1 MSLGANRLAC
11 STTWV
16 DSALWGSHDEAS
28 FCWALFS
35 FPANGPATA
44 NTTTQN
50 PRTTHLVTRP
60 PGTPANRRSAL
71 LLPSRPGGSSPPATV
86 RRAASPDLP
95 NIPIVGSPIT
105 YRREACKLCTGELLD
120 ADEVAGGVAHG
131 AVADPVGLVGWFL

>member
-50 PRTTHLVTRP
+50 PNTTHLVRRP
-60 PGTPANRRSAL
+60 AGRPAILRAAPMR
-71 LLPSRPGGSSPPATV
+71 PSRLGASSPPAAV
-86 RRAASPDLP
+86 RLAAFRNLPD
-95 NIPIVGSPIT
+95 IPILSSPTAIH
-105 YRREACKLCTGELLD
+105 RQALQ
-120 ADEVAGGVAHG
+120 
-131 AVADPVGLVGWFL
+131 